1 MRVIK
6 SKSAL
11 KLQTVIRLIKGVK
24 VIRVRLTYCK
34 QAAHEAKPPQPN
46 IEHRHIFVS
55 RDGMG
60 FQSFYVCWGVLSSI
74 VTYVVSVHVA
84 TFLLPLLA
92 LYFFI
97 AL

>member
-24 VIRVRLTYCK
+24 VIRVRLTGCK

-46 IEHRHIFVS
+46 IEHRHILF
-55 RDGMG
+55 RGMG
-60 FQSFYVCWGVLSSI
+60 WGFKAFM
-74 VTYVVSVHVA
+74 SVGV
-84 TFLLPLLA
+84 FFRRLLLTWYRFMLQ
-92 LYFFI
+92 L
-97 AL
+97 

>member
-24 VIRVRLTYCK
+24 VIRVRLTGCK

-46 IEHRHIFVS
+46 IEHRHIFLF
-55 RDGMG
+55 DGMG
-60 FQSFYVCWGVLSSI
+60 FQSFYVGCGVLSSI
-74 VTYVVSVHVA
+74 VTYVVSVHGA
-84 TFLLPLLA
+84 TLLPLLA